1 MKKIKGSLS
10 AIRMSHLVIFFAVV
24 AVGATG
30 LRTYQLLSGSV
41 NQETGLYDVVDFT
54 VPLLYGLL
62 AVSGVLFL
70 VLSFLSKNVPAP
82 KLPEGR
88 NIPLGLASIIAVAGF
103 VFDVMIILRDILP
116 GMGNV
121 GANNVMNQAAYDNLL
136 VIFTKGNG
144 GLFVILE
151 LVFAVLSALYMLVFA
166 LSHFEGKA
174 TYKKISLL
182 SIAPGCWAM
191 VVLISKLMKA
201 VSFITVSELLFEIV
215 MLVFAMLFFLTFAR
229 IVSGA
234 FTVNSMWCTYGCGFP
249 AAIFTAIISIPR
261 GIVLLA
267 GGETIS
273 GSDFSFTHLFLT
285 VFIVVYIAST
295 LGAGFKNSI
304 KKFKSVSSIVLPDDD
319 EVVVKTSEA
328 NVINVEKQ
336 ETAVEENFQKKKRF
350 SVADE
355 FKNLSDMSNFF
366 DEEPEAEEIIG
377 KETVQEA
384 VIVENTVEE
393 AVENYEENA
402 DEKIDEAFEEISSQS
417 CDSCPAQ
424 EGSEEIIAEAVEEV
438 SAVLSYDGGEEA
450 FEEIA
455 EEIPCE
461 DLEEVI
467 EPIEEVI
474 EPVEEVIEPIEEVI
488 EPIEEVIEPVE
499 DVIEPVEEVTEIDE
513 DEFDFEL
520 ADIFAE
526 KPVASVVSQPVEKEN
541 AEEISVASE
550 NPIEEIEIIEEPE
563 IIEEIAVDTQAP
575 VEIQAEEIPA
585 ISEEKEEKPFKSGED
600 FLEFSQMLI
609 DDSDEEYILA
619 EAEKTEEKKSEI
631 PVSSDMIEKF
641 EIKEEKPKEE
651 KVKKE
656 KVKKEKVKKEKVKK
670 EKAPKPKKAFGRKK
684 KDAED
689 EEPLTIVSL
698 ADLRQKK
705 DEE

>member
-201 VSFITVSELLFEIV
+201 VSFITVSELLFEIA

-273 GSDFSFTHLFLT
+273 GNDFSFTHLFLT

-319 EVVVKTSEA
+319 EVVVKSSEA
-328 NVINVEKQ
+328 NVVNVEKQ
-336 ETAVEENFQKKKRF
+336 ETAVEEISQKKKRF

-355 FKNLSDMSNFF
+355 FKNLSDMGNFF
-366 DEEPEAEEIIG
+366 DEKPEAEEIIE

-424 EGSEEIIAEAVEEV
+424 EGSEEISAEAVEEV

-467 EPIEEVI
+467 EPVEEVI
-474 EPVEEVIEPIEEVI
+474 EPVEEV
-488 EPIEEVIEPVE
+488 
-499 DVIEPVEEVTEIDE
+499 TEFDE

-526 KPVASVVSQPVEKEN
+526 KPVASVDSQPVEKEIT
-541 AEEISVASE
+541 EEISVTFE

-575 VEIQAEEIPA
+575 VEIQAEEIPV
-585 ISEEKEEKPFKSGED
+585 ISEENEEKPFKSGED

-619 EAEKTEEKKSEI
+619 EEEKTEEKNSEI

-656 KVKKEKVKKEKVKK
+656 KVKKEKIKKEKVKKEKVKK

-684 KDAED
+684 KGAED

>member
-41 NQETGLYDVVDFT
+41 NQETGLYDVMDFT

-402 DEKIDEAFEEISSQS
+402 NEKIDEAFEEISSQS

-424 EGSEEIIAEAVEEV
+424 EGSEEISAEAVEEV

-488 EPIEEVIEPVE
+488 EPVE
-499 DVIEPVEEVTEIDE
+499 DVIEPVEEVTEFDE

-526 KPVASVVSQPVEKEN
+526 KPVAFVDSQPVEKEN

-563 IIEEIAVDTQAP
+563 IIEEIAVDTQDS
-575 VEIQAEEIPA
+575 VEIQAEEIPV
-585 ISEEKEEKPFKSGED
+585 ISEENEEKPFKSGED

-619 EAEKTEEKKSEI
+619 EEEKKSEL

-656 KVKKEKVKKEKVKK
+656 KVKKEKIKKEKVKKEKVKK

>member
-1 MKKIKGSLS
+1 
-10 AIRMSHLVIFFAVV
+10 
-24 AVGATG
+24 
-30 LRTYQLLSGSV
+30 
-41 NQETGLYDVVDFT
+41 
-54 VPLLYGLL
+54 
-62 AVSGVLFL
+62 
-70 VLSFLSKNVPAP
+70 
-82 KLPEGR
+82 
-88 NIPLGLASIIAVAGF
+88 
-103 VFDVMIILRDILP
+103 
-116 GMGNV
+116 
-121 GANNVMNQAAYDNLL
+121 
-136 VIFTKGNG
+136 
-144 GLFVILE
+144 
-151 LVFAVLSALYMLVFA
+151 
-166 LSHFEGKA
+166 
-174 TYKKISLL
+174 
-182 SIAPGCWAM
+182 
-191 VVLISKLMKA
+191 MKA
-201 VSFITVSELLFEIV
+201 VSFITVSELLFEIA

-261 GIVLLA
+261 GIVLLV

-273 GSDFSFTHLFLT
+273 GNDFSFTHLFLT

-355 FKNLSDMSNFF
+355 FKNLSDMGNFF

-402 DEKIDEAFEEISSQS
+402 DEKIDEAFEEVSSQS

-424 EGSEEIIAEAVEEV
+424 EGSEEISAEAVEEV
-438 SAVLSYDGGEEA
+438 SEVLSYDGGEEA

-474 EPVEEVIEPIEEVI
+474 EPIEEAIEPV
-488 EPIEEVIEPVE
+488 EEVIEPVE
-499 DVIEPVEEVTEIDE
+499 DVIEPVEEVTEPVEEVIEPVEEVIEPIEEVTEFDE

-526 KPVASVVSQPVEKEN
+526 KPVASVVSQPVQKEN

-563 IIEEIAVDTQAP
+563 IIEEIAVDTQDS

-585 ISEEKEEKPFKSGED
+585 ISEENEEKPFKSGED

-619 EAEKTEEKKSEI
+619 EEEKTEEKKSEI

-656 KVKKEKVKKEKVKK
+656 KVKKEKIKKEKVKK